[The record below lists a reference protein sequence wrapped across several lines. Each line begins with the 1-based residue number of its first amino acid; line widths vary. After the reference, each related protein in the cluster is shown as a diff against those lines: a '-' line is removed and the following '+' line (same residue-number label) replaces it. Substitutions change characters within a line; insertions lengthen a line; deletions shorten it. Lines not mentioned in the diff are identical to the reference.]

1 MRILISGAGIG
12 GLTLAYW
19 LHKTG
24 HTPVV
29 IERASSI
36 RTEGYMID
44 IVGSSWDVANRMG
57 LVPQLNAHAYPIEEM
72 DFVDSEGQISV
83 RLPVRKLFR
92 ALNITERS
100 LTLDRRDIVETLY
113 HAVQSDVEIHFGTS
127 LTEICQSTHGVE
139 VNTTGEQL
147 DDTFDLLVGADGIHS
162 NVRKLAFGD
171 EKQYADYLGYY
182 VAAFYVQA
190 VTARPENI
198 CAIHVEPNIQFGI
211 YPLSAER
218 WLVIPIYKSADEG
231 HIPPDQRLAVVR
243 SHLRG
248 LGWIV
253 QDVLDQLTPDTP
265 IFLDTATQIKM
276 PEWSCNRVVVI
287 GDAASCP
294 TFISGQG
301 AALAMAGAYVL
312 TEELNRKDDVQD
324 AFARYE
330 RRLRPH
336 VNRIQRKA
344 QKFAPNFV
352 PGSKLHMAIN
362 NWTLRLIDLPPVTR
376 LFGKQF
382 SVTSIIDAA

>member
-29 IERASSI
+29 IERANSI

-44 IVGSSWDVANRMG
+44 FVGSSWDVSNRMG
-57 LVPQLNAHAYPIEEM
+57 LIPQLQAHAYTIEEM
-72 DFVDSEGQISV
+72 DFIDAKGQISA
-83 RLPVRKLFR
+83 RLPVRKVYR
-92 ALNITERS
+92 ALGITDRS
-100 LTLDRRDIVETLY
+100 LTLDRRDVVETLY
-113 HAVQSDVEIHFGTS
+113 QAVQSDVEIHFGTS

-139 VNTTGEQL
+139 ANTTGERL
-147 DDTFDLLVGADGIHS
+147 DGTFDLLVGADGIHS
-162 NVRKLAFGD
+162 NVRQLAFGN

-182 VAAFYVQA
+182 VAAFYVPA
-190 VTARPENI
+190 VTDKFKNV
-198 CAIHVEPNIQFGI
+198 CAIHVEPNVQFGI
-211 YPLSAER
+211 YPLSVDR

-231 HIPPDQRLAVVR
+231 HIPPDQRLAVIR
-243 SHLRG
+243 SHLRDV
-248 LGWIV
+248 GWIV
-253 QDVLDQLTPDTP
+253 QNVLDQLAPDAP
-265 IFLDTATQIKM
+265 VFLDTATQIKM
-276 PEWSCNRVVVI
+276 PKWSSNRVVLI

-294 TFISGQG
+294 TLISGQG
-301 AALAMAGAYVL
+301 AALAMAGSYVL
-312 TEELNRKDDVQD
+312 TEELNRKDDIQD
-324 AFARYE
+324 VLVRYE

-336 VNRIQRKA
+336 VNRIQTKA

-352 PGSKLHMAIN
+352 PDSKLQIAIM

-382 SVTSIIDAA
+382 SLTSIIDAA